1 MDVFFHIILLFYYD
15 WRQPKQQHALRSDY
29 NYSSTAVRLLIKG
42 HWGHSDV
49 TRYPQS
55 VTVIY
60 LFIYLGLSAAAH
72 DR

>member
-42 HWGHSDV
+42 H
-49 TRYPQS
+49 
-55 VTVIY
+55 
-60 LFIYLGLSAAAH
+60 
-72 DR
+72 